1 MSRVMIAAISS
12 GSGKTTI
19 TCGLLQALVNRK
31 LKVSS
36 FKCGPDY
43 IDPMFH
49 TKVIKTKSKNLDSF
63 FYDEN
68 TLKYLMDKS
77 MKNTDISI
85 IEGAMG
91 FYDGLSTSSF
101 KGTSYEISKITKT
114 PVILVVNAKG
124 MSRSI
129 VPMIKGFLEYVENS
143 NIKGVILNEI
153 SKMIYKDIKDLI
165 EEELNIKVFGYVPN
179 IKDLTIESRHLGL
192 ITPSEVKNLEE
203 KLNKLAEVL
212 EETLDI
218 DKIISLANTSKKL
231 DYEKINVP
239 KINLKDNKKI
249 KIAIAY
255 DEAFCFYYEDNINL
269 LKKMGVEIV
278 YFSPIHDKFL
288 PKNIN
293 GLILGGGY
301 PELYA
306 KELSNNK
313 SMKESIYNEINNGLI
328 TIAECGGFMYLHQEM
343 EDMEGNFRKVCGVIP
358 GRSFR
363 TPKLTRF
370 GYITLTEK
378 KDSGLGEI
386 PAHEFHYFDSTDCGT
401 DFHASKPASTR
412 GWDCMHYEGRLM
424 AGFPHLYYY
433 GNPKVPVHF
442 LKNALEYKKE
452 RRQKKDAEI

>member
-328 TIAECGGFMYLHQEM
+328 TIAECGGFMYLHENM
-343 EDMEGNFRKVCGVIP
+343 EDINGISYEMVGIIKGK
-358 GRSFR
+358 SYK
-363 TPKLTRF
+363 TSKLNRF
-370 GYITLTEK
+370 GYINIKALEDNFLCK
-378 KDSGLGEI
+378 KDEI
-386 PAHEFHYFDSTDCGT
+386 IKGHEFHYFDSTNCGEK
-401 DFHASKPASTR
+401 FFA
-412 GWDCMHYEGRLM
+412 E
-424 AGFPHLYYY
+424 
-433 GNPKVPVHF
+433 
-442 LKNALEYKKE
+442 NA
-452 RRQKKDAEI
+452 

>member
-153 SKMIYKDIKDLI
+153 SKIIYKDINDLI
-165 EEELNIKVFGYVPN
+165 
-179 IKDLTIESRHLGL
+179 
-192 ITPSEVKNLEE
+192 
-203 KLNKLAEVL
+203 
-212 EETLDI
+212 
-218 DKIISLANTSKKL
+218 
-231 DYEKINVP
+231 
-239 KINLKDNKKI
+239 
-249 KIAIAY
+249 
-255 DEAFCFYYEDNINL
+255 
-269 LKKMGVEIV
+269 
-278 YFSPIHDKFL
+278 
-288 PKNIN
+288 
-293 GLILGGGY
+293 
-301 PELYA
+301 
-306 KELSNNK
+306 
-313 SMKESIYNEINNGLI
+313 
-328 TIAECGGFMYLHQEM
+328 
-343 EDMEGNFRKVCGVIP
+343 
-358 GRSFR
+358 
-363 TPKLTRF
+363 
-370 GYITLTEK
+370 
-378 KDSGLGEI
+378 
-386 PAHEFHYFDSTDCGT
+386 
-401 DFHASKPASTR
+401 
-412 GWDCMHYEGRLM
+412 
-424 AGFPHLYYY
+424 
-433 GNPKVPVHF
+433 
-442 LKNALEYKKE
+442 
-452 RRQKKDAEI
+452 

>member
-1 MSRVMIAAISS
+1 ME
-12 GSGKTTI
+12 
-19 TCGLLQALVNRK
+19 Q
-31 LKVSS
+31 
-36 FKCGPDY
+36 
-43 IDPMFH
+43 
-49 TKVIKTKSKNLDSF
+49 
-63 FYDEN
+63 
-68 TLKYLMDKS
+68 TLRD
-77 MKNTDISI
+77 
-85 IEGAMG
+85 
-91 FYDGLSTSSF
+91 
-101 KGTSYEISKITKT
+101 
-114 PVILVVNAKG
+114 
-124 MSRSI
+124 
-129 VPMIKGFLEYVENS
+129 
-143 NIKGVILNEI
+143 
-153 SKMIYKDIKDLI
+153 
-165 EEELNIKVFGYVPN
+165 
-179 IKDLTIESRHLGL
+179 

-328 TIAECGGFMYLHQEM
+328 TIAECGGFMYLHENM
-343 EDMEGNFRKVCGVIP
+343 EDING
-358 GRSFR
+358 
-363 TPKLTRF
+363 
-370 GYITLTEK
+370 
-378 KDSGLGEI
+378 
-386 PAHEFHYFDSTDCGT
+386 
-401 DFHASKPASTR
+401 
-412 GWDCMHYEGRLM
+412 
-424 AGFPHLYYY
+424 
-433 GNPKVPVHF
+433 HF
-442 LKNALEYKKE
+442 L
-452 RRQKKDAEI
+452 

>member
-192 ITPSEVKNLEE
+192 ITPSEVMNLEE

-328 TIAECGGFMYLHQEM
+328 TIAECGGFMYLHENM
-343 EDMEGNFRKVCGVIP
+343 EDINGISYEMVGIIKGK
-358 GRSFR
+358 SYK
-363 TPKLTRF
+363 TSKLNRF
-370 GYITLTEK
+370 GYINIKALEDNFLCK
-378 KDSGLGEI
+378 KDEI
-386 PAHEFHYFDSTDCGT
+386 IKGHEFHYFDSTNCGEKFFAEKPSKKRSWKCINLTNNLFAGYPHIHFYSNLNVPYNFIKDC
-401 DFHASKPASTR
+401 
-412 GWDCMHYEGRLM
+412 
-424 AGFPHLYYY
+424 
-433 GNPKVPVHF
+433 
-442 LKNALEYKKE
+442 KNYNY
-452 RRQKKDAEI
+452 

>member
-85 IEGAMG
+85 IEGVMG

-255 DEAFCFYYEDNINL
+255 DEVFCFYYEDNINL

-328 TIAECGGFMYLHQEM
+328 TIAECGGFMYLHENM
-343 EDMEGNFRKVCGVIP
+343 EDINGISYEMVGIIKGK
-358 GRSFR
+358 SYK
-363 TPKLTRF
+363 TSKLNRF
-370 GYITLTEK
+370 GYINIKALEDNFLCK
-378 KDSGLGEI
+378 KDEI
-386 PAHEFHYFDSTDCGT
+386 IKGHEFHYFDSTNCGEK
-401 DFHASKPASTR
+401 FFAEKPSKKRSWKCINLTNN
-412 GWDCMHYEGRLM
+412 LF
-424 AGFPHLYYY
+424 AGYPHIHFYSNL
-433 GNPKVPVHF
+433 NVPYNF
-442 LKNALEYKKE
+442 IKACKNYNY
-452 RRQKKDAEI
+452 